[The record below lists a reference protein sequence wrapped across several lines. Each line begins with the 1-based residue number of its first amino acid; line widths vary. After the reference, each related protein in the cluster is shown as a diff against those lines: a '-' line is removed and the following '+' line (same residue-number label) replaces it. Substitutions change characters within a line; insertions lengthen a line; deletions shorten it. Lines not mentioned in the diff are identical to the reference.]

1 VCNTYAAHT
10 QLRRR
15 ASVDF
20 VIKKHRWYLI
30 LLTKIKEYRR
40 KSAANIVPDS
50 IYKLLSALQ
59 QVIVLEIPITR
70 DVILKVIGKSL
81 VIRKGGEL
89 VVCNTVRYGE
99 RV

>member
-1 VCNTYAAHT
+1 
-10 QLRRR
+10 
-15 ASVDF
+15 

-30 LLTKIKEYRR
+30 LLTKIKEYKR

-81 VIRKGGEL
+81 VIRKWVNIWSYVTRCDIANKCSVLSFVEL
-89 VVCNTVRYGE
+89 MSSGPLVL
-99 RV
+99 